1 MNLINRTQC
10 KKLIKQLSIEH
21 RQGKFTRV
29 SDGFLNRIEFEV
41 KRIIYNSVKEHP
53 TIGKTITEFKRG
65 NLWT

>member
-10 KKLIKQLSIEH
+10 KKLVKQLSIEH

-29 SDGFLNRIEFEV
+29 SDEFLNRIETQV
-41 KRIIYNSVKEHP
+41 YRMIYQSVKEHP

-65 NLWT
+65 NL